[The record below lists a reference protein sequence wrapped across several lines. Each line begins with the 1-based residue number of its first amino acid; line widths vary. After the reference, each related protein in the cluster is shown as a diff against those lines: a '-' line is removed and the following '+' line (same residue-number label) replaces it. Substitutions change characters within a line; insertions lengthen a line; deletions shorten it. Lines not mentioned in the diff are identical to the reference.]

1 MKKFILGLA
10 VLVGTA
16 FFVPTT
22 QILADNIG
30 NANANSSPL
39 KQKVDEK
46 NGKSSSSTTTPKSS
60 LGTNV
65 KNGLGKDVKE
75 TNSLKANTSAPAKT
89 EDVIKAEL
97 GKPDMDW
104 VNSNILKNYKLYH
117 QDSSLTDFSSGA
129 AHIATDLFTAI
140 NLDIVIRC
148 SIKHY
153 LQCSI

>member
-46 NGKSSSSTTTPKSS
+46 TSYEDTIEQLMN
-60 LGTNV
+60 LGNQI
-65 KNGLGKDVKE
+65 
-75 TNSLKANTSAPAKT
+75 S
-89 EDVIKAEL
+89 
-97 GKPDMDW
+97 
-104 VNSNILKNYKLYH
+104 
-117 QDSSLTDFSSGA
+117 F
-129 AHIATDLFTAI
+129 
-140 NLDIVIRC
+140 
-148 SIKHY
+148 
-153 LQCSI
+153 

>member
-46 NGKSSSSTTTPKSS
+46 NGKSFAW
-60 LGTNV
+60 
-65 KNGLGKDVKE
+65 D
-75 TNSLKANTSAPAKT
+75 
-89 EDVIKAEL
+89 D
-97 GKPDMDW
+97 
-104 VNSNILKNYKLYH
+104 
-117 QDSSLTDFSSGA
+117 
-129 AHIATDLFTAI
+129 
-140 NLDIVIRC
+140 
-148 SIKHY
+148 
-153 LQCSI
+153 